1 MEVSVW
7 ERMSD
12 EEYQQYHE
20 QYMQIRNM
28 TASDFRELLKPENEE
43 KRKEFE
49 KNSWMA
55 VSQIV
60 QYINI
65 VESETGVDFDSSEWV
80 INQEQF
86 YKISNKV
93 NDINN
98 DENLLEEKTL
108 DDIPENRKNLFKF
121 LEENGW
127 LHDQFK

>member
-1 MEVSVW
+1 MTKKVNNYDVS
-7 ERMSD
+7 E
-12 EEYQQYHE
+12 
-20 QYMQIRNM
+20 I
-28 TASDFRELLKPENEE
+28 
-43 KRKEFE
+43 RKEFE

-86 YKISNKV
+86 SKISDKV

>member
-1 MEVSVW
+1 
-7 ERMSD
+7 
-12 EEYQQYHE
+12 
-20 QYMQIRNM
+20 
-28 TASDFRELLKPENEE
+28 
-43 KRKEFE
+43 
-49 KNSWMA
+49 MA

-80 INQEQF
+80 INPEQF
-86 YKISNKV
+86 NKISDKV
-93 NDINN
+93 NGTHN